1 MNSYIFVVAAV
12 VSVFSVYYV
21 LNRLIN
27 EVKTDQVPFEKTQKK
42 FLIGIFLSKIIPL
55 IFLFYGIFKMTPK
68 DLSDLYIPWIIIGIA
83 AIIGLVLIEKV
94 KKDNKNEATEVY
106 INYLI
111 TFTRPLMLT
120 LPLMSAVFLYLM
132 TIK

>member
-27 EVKTDQVPFEKTQKK
+27 EVKTDQVPFKETQKK

>member
-1 MNSYIFVVAAV
+1 
-12 VSVFSVYYV
+12 
-21 LNRLIN
+21 
-27 EVKTDQVPFEKTQKK
+27 
-42 FLIGIFLSKIIPL
+42 

-120 LPLMSAVFLYLM
+120 LPLMSAVFLYLRSEEH
-132 TIK
+132 TSELQSRFDLVCRLLLEKKKKITLFVQCIH

>member
-1 MNSYIFVVAAV
+1 LNSYIFVVAAV

-27 EVKTDQVPFEKTQKK
+27 EVKTDQVPFKETQKK